1 MTKGQGEYPD
11 VVRVAIGWKLAVR
24 CDSFVT
30 WQEAKKKKSNITT
43 HLAVRRRLH
52 GAGWEEGK
60 VQGTHSLI
68 D

>member
-30 WQEAKKKKSNITT
+30 WQEAEKKKRATSPHTLLSGGACMVLVGKK
-43 HLAVRRRLH
+43 VRFKEL
-52 GAGWEEGK
+52 
-60 VQGTHSLI
+60 TPL
-68 D
+68 